1 MRSLVSKGGVVATTA
16 ALIEGLACGGV
27 AAAPPTPPT
36 PGSIGDTLKLSPALQ
51 APAPAPEV
59 TQNPRR
65 TNQAPASDEAS
76 ITVSHFT
83 LVGNTLFTAEQLTPL
98 LADFLNRPIT
108 LAQLYE
114 SADRITDYY
123 VAHGYTLGSATVP
136 AQTVRN
142 GEVTLRIIE
151 GRIGEIRFENNDD
164 YTDQCLLAFMTRTH
178 PGNVYR
184 SDDLQHD
191 LFTLNDLPGLK
202 TRAVLTPGTEFGTSD
217 IVVKTAQKHF
227 GVDAGIDN
235 YGRKDVGEYRYSL
248 GLTLNNPGRIGDQV
262 QLLVLHSNTD
272 RLNYGS
278 AAYNAPIGH
287 NGWRVDASYGRA
299 LFDVDY
305 PFYTAGKNE
314 TGSIEAN
321 KTWLHTA
328 TAVAATSIGWMFTN
342 ADADLSGLPISAT
355 GVHLVTLGANG
366 SQLWRNGALSQ
377 LIGSIHTDFRQATP
391 ENHNHERIR
400 LELNAQHLQPL
411 PARLQILGELDGVYS
426 PDPLA
431 DTEQM
436 SIGGPTTVRGFP
448 PTDVRGD
455 RGWYARATLRRP
467 FQVGAFALIPRVFAD
482 TGAVNIL
489 NHAAGAKSRDS
500 LSGAGAGA
508 DLDYRQYS
516 LHIDWA
522 YPLDSTPVSDNRD
535 DGRVYLSLA
544 ASF

>member
-1 MRSLVSKGGVVATTA
+1 MRSLVSKGGIVATTA

-27 AAAPPTPPT
+27 AAAAPTPPT
-36 PGSIGDTLKLSPALQ
+36 PGSIGDTLKLSPSLQ
-51 APAPAPEV
+51 VPAPAPEV

-65 TNQAPASDEAS
+65 TNEAPAGDEAS

-83 LVGNTLFTAEQLTPL
+83 LVGNTLFTAEQLAPL

-114 SADRITDYY
+114 AADRITDYY
-123 VAHGYTLGSATVP
+123 VAHGYTLGSAMVP
-136 AQTVRN
+136 AQTVRD

-164 YTDQCLLAFMTRTH
+164 YTDQCLLAFMTHTQ

-227 GVDAGIDN
+227 DVDAGIDN

-287 NGWRVDASYGRA
+287 DGWRVGASYGRA

-314 TGSIEAN
+314 TGSLEAN

-328 TAVAATSIGWMFTN
+328 TTVAATSIGWMFTN
-342 ADADLSGLPISAT
+342 ADVDLSGLPFSAT

-366 SQLWRNGALSQ
+366 SQLWRNGAFSQ
-377 LIGSIHTDFRQATP
+377 LVGSVHTDFRQATP

-448 PTDVRGD
+448 PTEVRGD

-467 FQVGAFALIPRVFAD
+467 FRLGAFALIPRVFAD

-489 NHAAGAKSRDS
+489 DHAAGAKSRDS